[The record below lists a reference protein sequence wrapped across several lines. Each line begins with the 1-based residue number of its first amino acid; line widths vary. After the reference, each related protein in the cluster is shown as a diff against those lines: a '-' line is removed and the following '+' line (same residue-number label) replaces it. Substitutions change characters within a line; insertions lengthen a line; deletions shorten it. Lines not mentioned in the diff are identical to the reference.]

1 MLWPLVLIVLS
12 CNTAASWMVR
22 LLRRQLFCYRT
33 HDHQKTI
40 FNNIPYSYFCNT
52 ICRLGE
58 NWTKGGRSQQCQV
71 WLSMWILLQMLM
83 WYFFILIEYSVI
95 VLFNTLNT
103 LNVID
108 NKDMI
113 FLAILLF
120 SFHIELDEPVLMTKS
135 FDIVP
140 LNHSQWLCDIHHPDI
155 HHPRHSPP
163 PM

>member
-1 MLWPLVLIVLS
+1 MAIDVDFTSDVD
-12 CNTAASWMVR
+12 V
-22 LLRRQLFCYRT
+22 
-33 HDHQKTI
+33 
-40 FNNIPYSYFCNT
+40 
-52 ICRLGE
+52 
-58 NWTKGGRSQQCQV
+58 
-71 WLSMWILLQMLM
+71 IL
-83 WYFFILIEYSVI
+83 FFILIEYSVI

-140 LNHSQWLCDIHHPDI
+140 LNHSQ
-155 HHPRHSPP
+155 
-163 PM
+163 